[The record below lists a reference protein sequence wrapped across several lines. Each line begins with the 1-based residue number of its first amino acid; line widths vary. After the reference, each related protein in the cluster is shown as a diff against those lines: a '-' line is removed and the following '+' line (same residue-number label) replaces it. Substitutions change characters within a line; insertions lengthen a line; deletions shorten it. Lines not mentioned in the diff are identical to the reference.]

1 MRVAARTV
9 AVELFPPLHHVGL
22 ATVFLDEPMDAVA
35 PLAGALGAF
44 DAKQILSQQQVGR
57 TTRLRP
63 PSLDHLVGA
72 GEQRGRQREAKRRC
86 RLEID
91 DKRELG
97 GLLDRQVGGLLAL
110 KNPASI
116 NAG

>member
-1 MRVAARTV
+1 MSKRGESDGTV
-9 AVELFPPLHHVGL
+9 RNAHLH
-22 ATVFLDEPMDAVA
+22 
-35 PLAGALGAF
+35 AL
-44 DAKQILSQQQVGR
+44 Q
-57 TTRLRP
+57 
-63 PSLDHLVGA
+63 H
-72 GEQRGRQREAKRRC
+72 EAKRRC

-97 GLLDRQVGGLLAL
+97 GLLDRQVGGLLDL

>member
-1 MRVAARTV
+1 MAPQRNAALWQKRLW
-9 AVELFPPLHHVGL
+9 AIAAKSKLF
-22 ATVFLDEPMDAVA
+22 
-35 PLAGALGAF
+35 
-44 DAKQILSQQQVGR
+44 
-57 TTRLRP
+57 
-63 PSLDHLVGA
+63 DHLVGA
-72 GEQRGRQREAKRRC
+72 GEERGQQREAKRRC

-91 DKRELG
+91 DEREFG